1 MLADAGS
8 GSSGR
13 RSKSLGA
20 RGTTVRAIRDGW
32 GLHLPATILAAA
44 ERGAKLEHGMI
55 QLQPRDLRG
64 SVRQGSES
72 NFIVFC
78 VDASSSMAARDRL
91 SAVTG
96 AIASLLRDA
105 YQKRDKVAVVVFRG
119 DQAHVVLP
127 ATNSMDIAMRRLSE
141 LTTGGRTPLAEGL
154 KTSGDLIVRQLRK
167 EPERRPILI
176 VLSDGRATGKGG
188 LAESARVAEKLGADS
203 RLASVVID
211 CENSRIKLGLA
222 GELAKQLGATYV
234 NLPDLNADSVA
245 GVVRAYHRGYV
256 SRKA

>member
-1 MLADAGS
+1 M
-8 GSSGR
+8 
-13 RSKSLGA
+13 
-20 RGTTVRAIRDGW
+20 RAIRDGW

-44 ERGAKLEHGMI
+44 ERGPKIDHGMVR
-55 QLQPRDLRG
+55 LQPEDLRG
-64 SVRQGSES
+64 ALRQGSES

-119 DQAHVVLP
+119 EKAKVVLP
-127 ATNSMDIAMRRLSE
+127 ATGSIDIAMRCLHE
-141 LTTGGRTPLAEGL
+141 VTTGGRTPLAEGL
-154 KTSGDLIVRQLRK
+154 KASGDVILRQLRK
-167 EPERRPILI
+167 DPARRPILI

-188 LAESARVAEKLGADS
+188 LAESARVAMKLSADS

-222 GELAKQLGATYV
+222 RKLADQLGATYMD
-234 NLPDLNADSVA
+234 LPELNADSVA
-245 GVVRAYHRGYV
+245 GVVRAYHHGYV